1 MADADIQGL
10 LVRIEATTA
19 QLRQEMARGESA
31 VNAGA
36 RNMDQS
42 LARVDGAFDR
52 AGNSAQGFQQLIA
65 STISTFGS
73 FNLAAAGSV
82 AGLVALTNS
91 TINHARE
98 VKNLSS
104 VANSSVEEF
113 QRMAFG
119 AKSVGIEQGKLGDIL
134 KDVND
139 RVGEFLQRGGGEM
152 ADFFKE
158 IGPKVGVTA
167 EQFRNLSGPQALQL
181 YYTSLEKAGLNQQQ
195 LTTYMEALGDEA
207 TALIPLLR
215 NNGKGFKDSGDNAE
229 RLGAVISGL
238 NIDRLVD
245 AGQAVG
251 ELQAT
256 FSSFGQQIAVGLLPG
271 LEQVTT
277 SLASMRDNGGAQKI
291 GEAISF
297 LAENVDILVA
307 ALGGKM
313 AAAFAKFAIDAVTS
327 SGVATKAFLENVA
340 ATKASAIARTEE
352 TAAASASAAV
362 KLREAVAAAGATQA
376 VAAEAAAR
384 VVNLQAVR
392 DSLAYQAALAAGTV
406 EEARFRLG
414 LAAAEAELAA
424 AKTASTR
431 ATAAQVTA
439 SNAAATAMARD
450 TAATQANAAAT
461 LEAAA
466 AKGVLARAG
475 AGLFAFLGG
484 PAGLAA
490 LAIGVGVAFLTLRDN
505 TSELEKRLGDLSE
518 PMDKLVGRFEKLN
531 RASQAVTMRE
541 LQASIAETQSKVA
554 QMSGAMADKFESDL
568 RAMGAAGADGLM
580 AGLVDLPAD
589 TQAALEL
596 VRKASKD
603 QASGVAVDW
612 KAVADQLRT
621 MPGVTEEMARAL
633 ESSQGPVTDLSAVL
647 DKQQQTLAAL
657 TAETD
662 KNTEAQN
669 RNSSSKT
676 AASAAGQKYIE
687 ELTKQLQSAQDKTFT
702 DKANRVIQERTDLTE
717 GEIVAIRSLAAAQ
730 DAQKAADDAASQSAK
745 DGASATKKAVS
756 EEENRR
762 KALADLTTQSEL
774 AVTSADRM
782 ADAYQEGT
790 DKSRELTIQQKVE
803 EALLKTGA
811 EARAAVEAAIRGQ
824 QDAQDRLNVS
834 KQAYELDQETA
845 DLIAQAKAQLQGA
858 AALEAY
864 NLQKSMTVALTGKN
878 IEYGGKEYEQLL
890 AANKAQ
896 QDAVKLARQ
905 AEGVGG
911 IMDRLYPEAKLLRD
925 YTQEQQAL
933 NAAIALG
940 TDQTPQ
946 YEAALAR
953 LSVEYEA
960 NQRAASVWGQI
971 TEAGVERIDDAF
983 AEMWKSVL
991 SKSGDFMDTLKNS
1004 FRQFL
1009 AEMLHLAITKPI
1021 IVQIGSALGVGGLSG
1036 QASGILGGSSAGG
1049 GFDLQGAWNN
1059 VSGAYSVATSGFG
1072 QAVGA
1077 GWTAG
1082 EGFLGGVQGAI
1093 KAGAGSISAGI
1104 GSLFAGSSGTMV
1116 NGVYQLGSSAAPAT
1130 VDLIS
1135 NTVSNSATGA
1145 VTGTASGAT
1154 SAAGAGLSASSALMA
1169 GIGGAIQGYLKAG
1182 VKGAVAGAGGAVAG
1196 AYAGAA
1202 IGTMVPVIGN
1212 VIGGA
1217 IGAVLGGMFGSS
1229 LFGGEWITK
1238 DTGFQL
1244 GVEGGDF
1251 QSNAF
1256 EYQKKKGG
1264 LFSSNKKRTRLT
1276 ALDPEMQAALDQ
1288 TYAATLGTVVGL
1300 FDSLNVQLN
1309 DGVLDGLNIAATKI
1323 STKDKTAEEI
1333 QAEIAKWFTGLG
1345 DAAVAEVN
1353 KVTGS
1358 GLEGFNL
1365 ESLTTFVNNLYSV
1378 NSSFDMIGV
1387 KMVDF
1392 NVAGGRAVENL
1403 VALAGGIEA
1412 LNSNI
1417 TKFYD
1422 GFTSD
1427 LQKSID
1433 TLDGVRAQFAAMGLT
1448 LPATRAAFAEA
1459 VKGLD
1464 MTSAA
1469 ERQIFAS
1476 MTANSEQAAAAYAIL
1491 EQRQSA
1497 YYSAFF
1503 SESENTAR
1511 TVSDL
1516 TAQIKTMGVTLPGTR
1531 DAFRA
1536 MVEAAAKDTSASG
1549 KALYESLMNVASLAG
1564 QAFDAIEQ
1572 QAQTIRDS
1580 LMQTVNNSQSALQR
1594 AISAQQE
1601 KATAAYNARVTSLN
1615 DMSSTAS
1622 KSVSDLTSISS
1633 SLSNAL
1639 KALRGDSDDAVKML
1653 QAQARATLQS
1663 ALATARS
1670 GGSLVGF
1677 TGLEDALSTV
1687 SSNNTD
1693 LYGSME
1699 DFARDQGRT
1708 ANVVAELNALNGKQ
1722 LTSAEKTVKAL
1733 QDQLDQAK
1741 AAYDAQMAQFESQL
1755 AFAQAQIDA
1764 LNGVDNSVMGVTA
1777 AINAMNAAVVAAL
1790 SAISGKATAGTSTNN
1805 GTLIDSVYKSL
1816 LGRDADAAGRD
1827 YWQGQLSS
1835 GAITYDQ
1842 LAQAIANAAKANGQA
1857 VMVPGYATGGLISG
1871 PGTGTSD
1878 SILARLSNGEYVMS
1892 ADAVRM
1898 FGTGLLD
1905 QMNTGMVPAF
1915 ATGGGVGET
1924 GPQLQITRPS
1934 QIYSSSSSAA
1944 SRNGSGNTA
1953 ALEAKV
1959 DTLIDV
1965 IKQVVG
1971 PIKVDS
1977 AKNQKLFSKWDED
1990 GLPATTTASVT
2001 A

>member
-1 MADADIQGL
+1 MTTIAELGFAINSEPAVQAADDLDRLVQSGTKAEQSVESLASASKQAEDRL
-10 LVRIEATTA
+10 LALARAAMQSSGYQETLNRGYEATAGEAAAAARA
-19 QLRQEMARGESA
+19 QLDLAAS
-31 VNAGA
+31 
-36 RNMDQS
+36 QS
-42 LARVDGAFDR
+42 RTVK
-52 AGNSAQGFQQLIA
+52 
-65 STISTFGS
+65 STSD
-73 FNLAAAGSV
+73 AAAGQDRLAASERKAAV
-82 AGLVALTNS
+82 ASTEQAQALAKLLGQIDPTVAAFARLDEQQQKLAKFKAAGILPADDFTRYNSQIEGTRQKLGGFDDAMKKTGVSAALTKAALNQLPAQFTDIFTS
-91 TINHARE
+91 LAGGQNPLLVLIQQGGQI
-98 VKNLSS
+98 KDS
-104 VANSSVEEF
+104 
-113 QRMAFG
+113 FG
-119 AKSVGIEQGKLGDIL
+119 G
-134 KDVND
+134 
-139 RVGEFLQRGGGEM
+139 
-152 ADFFKE
+152 
-158 IGPKVGVTA
+158 IGPMFDALGEKFGSMFGFASTA
-167 EQFRNLSGPQALQL
+167 A
-181 YYTSLEKAGLNQQQ
+181 
-195 LTTYMEALGDEA
+195 ALGD
-207 TALIPLLR
+207 
-215 NNGKGFKDSGDNAE
+215 
-229 RLGAVISGL
+229 
-238 NIDRLVD
+238 
-245 AGQAVG
+245 AVG
-251 ELQAT
+251 GIG
-256 FSSFGQQIAVGLLPG
+256 S
-271 LEQVTT
+271 
-277 SLASMRDNGGAQKI
+277 GAK
-291 GEAISF
+291 
-297 LAENVDILVA
+297 
-307 ALGGKM
+307 
-313 AAAFAKFAIDAVTS
+313 AAAEGADA
-327 SGVATKAFLENVA
+327 A
-340 ATKASAIARTEE
+340 EE
-352 TAAASASAAV
+352 SIGNLADGANTAADAS
-362 KLREAVAAAGATQA
+362 KN
-376 VAAEAAAR
+376 AAEAAGALR
-384 VVNLQAVR
+384 AASAGVGIGLGAVVTGALVA
-392 DSLAYQAALAAGTV
+392 AAAAAALAIAYKQGSDEGTAYNKSLAMTGNTAGTTAEQLSV
-406 EEARFRLG
+406 IAKAVSGVNGTVHE
-414 LAAAEAELAA
+414 AAASLAQLA
-424 AKTASTR
+424 GSTR
-431 ATAAQVTA
+431 IPVSEFEKVATAAANFEDATDKAASETVANFEKIAKDPLKATIALNEQMNFLTVSTYEQINALVKQGKDTEAASVANTA
-439 SNAAATAMARD
+439 Y
-450 TAATQANAAAT
+450 ANALNSVQSTVNANLGVIEKAWKGVKDAAKGAWDAALNVGREDT
-461 LEAAA
+461 FAEKMAELEEQAEQLKRLPEAVRSSRLFYNSPSLEDIEAQKTQLLLAKSEADRRAA
-466 AKGVLARAG
+466 AKGAARQAQQE
-475 AGLFAFLGG
+475 AIDAEE
-484 PAGLAA
+484 
-490 LAIGVGVAFLTLRDN
+490 AIGKVREQTQSNAERREK
-505 TSELEKRLGDLSE
+505 ELAEYRRNVEKIRSANPNSALLEEKRIAQDIANINEKYADKKVKAAKAYTEAAGVRELDQAKQQEAVLNE
-518 PMDKLVGRFEKLN
+518 QLKLVGLQKGEVDKLGESGKALIKWEQELADLKEKKTLTADQKSLL
-531 RASQAVTMRE
+531 ASQEQIT
-541 LQASIAETQSKVA
+541 A
-554 QMSGAMADKFESDL
+554 QLK
-568 RAMGAAGADGLM
+568 RN
-580 AGLVDLPAD
+580 
-589 TQAALEL
+589 AALEKEIAL
-596 VRKASKD
+596 KKLSSEEDEKLLTYQKAINAELDLAQQGLSN
-603 QASGVAVDW
+603 
-612 KAVADQLRT
+612 QLAGLGLGQEGRRRLQDDLKLRQDYQKKMSSLQEQLNKGEIT
-621 MPGVTEEMARAL
+621 QDLFQKQTAML
-633 ESSQGPVTDLSAVL
+633 ESALDQRLTMQTDYYRQLELAQADWSNGANAAWQDYVDSAADISSQTYDLFSNAFGGMEDALVDFVTNGKLSFKSLADSIIADIARILIRTKIITPALSALFGGSGGGGGVSGL
-647 DKQQQTLAAL
+647 LGG
-657 TAETD
+657 
-662 KNTEAQN
+662 
-669 RNSSSKT
+669 NSS
-676 AASAAGQKYIE
+676 G
-687 ELTKQLQSAQDKTFT
+687 
-702 DKANRVIQERTDLTE
+702 
-717 GEIVAIRSLAAAQ
+717 
-730 DAQKAADDAASQSAK
+730 
-745 DGASATKKAVS
+745 
-756 EEENRR
+756 
-762 KALADLTTQSEL
+762 
-774 AVTSADRM
+774 
-782 ADAYQEGT
+782 
-790 DKSRELTIQQKVE
+790 
-803 EALLKTGA
+803 
-811 EARAAVEAAIRGQ
+811 
-824 QDAQDRLNVS
+824 
-834 KQAYELDQETA
+834 
-845 DLIAQAKAQLQGA
+845 
-858 AALEAY
+858 
-864 NLQKSMTVALTGKN
+864 
-878 IEYGGKEYEQLL
+878 
-890 AANKAQ
+890 
-896 QDAVKLARQ
+896 
-905 AEGVGG
+905 
-911 IMDRLYPEAKLLRD
+911 
-925 YTQEQQAL
+925 
-933 NAAIALG
+933 
-940 TDQTPQ
+940 
-946 YEAALAR
+946 
-953 LSVEYEA
+953 
-960 NQRAASVWGQI
+960 
-971 TEAGVERIDDAF
+971 
-983 AEMWKSVL
+983 
-991 SKSGDFMDTLKNS
+991 
-1004 FRQFL
+1004 
-1009 AEMLHLAITKPI
+1009 
-1021 IVQIGSALGVGGLSG
+1021 
-1036 QASGILGGSSAGG
+1036 GG

-1072 QAVGA
+1072 QAVSA

-1251 QSNAF
+1251 ESSAF

-1323 STKDKTAEEI
+1323 SNKDKTAEEI
-1333 QAEIAKWFTGLG
+1333 QAEIAKWFTSLG

-1392 NVAGGRAVENL
+1392 NVAGGRSVENL
-1403 VALAGGIEA
+1403 VALSGGIEA

-1422 GFTSD
+1422 GFTTD
-1427 LQKSID
+1427 VQKSID

-1476 MTANSEQAAAAYAIL
+1476 MTANAEQAAAAYTIL

-1497 YYSAFF
+1497 YFSAFF

-1531 DAFRA
+1531 GAFRA

-1572 QAQTIRDS
+1572 QTQTIRDS
-1580 LMQTVNNSQSALQR
+1580 LMQIVTSSQSAVQR

-1622 KSVSDLTSISS
+1622 KAVSDLTSVSN

-1653 QAQARATLQS
+1653 QTQARATLQS

-1670 GGSLVGF
+1670 GGSLAGF

-1693 LYGSME
+1693 LYESME

-1722 LTSAEKTVKAL
+1722 LTTAEKTVKAL

-1741 AAYDAQMAQFESQL
+1741 TAYDAQMAQFDAQL
-1755 AFAQAQIDA
+1755 EFAQAQVDA

-1790 SAISGKATAGTSTNN
+1790 AAISGKASAGTSTNN

-1827 YWQGQLSS
+1827 FWQGQLSS

-1857 VMVPGYATGGLISG
+1857 VTVPGYATGGLISG

-1898 FGTGLLD
+1898 FGTGMLD
-1905 QMNTGMVPAF
+1905 QMNAGLIPAF
-1915 ATGGGVGET
+1915 AAGGPVGDS
-1924 GPQLQITRPS
+1924 GPQLQITRPNQVIRS
-1934 QIYSSSSSAA
+1934 GRSTAVDDDRLAELVTEVKGLRAEVAAQKPYLYQTTKNTGSSA
-1944 SRNGSGNTA
+1944 RE
-1953 ALEAKV
+1953 LETV
-1959 DTLIDV
+1959 REGGIPTW
-1965 IKQVVG
+1965 
-1971 PIKVDS
+1971 
-1977 AKNQKLFSKWDED
+1977 SK
-1990 GLPATTTASVT
+1990 A
-2001 A
+2001 